1 LLMLLA
7 VMVVLGSVWSVLRA
21 ETYKDPEGNDIL
33 MLRDKAQ

>member
-1 LLMLLA
+1 

-21 ETYKDPEGNDIL
+21 ETYKNEEDDDIL